1 MEIKL
6 LVITHKKDYG
16 SISYYSQSLNDEY
29 RKALEAVNFGDFE
42 VSETEIR
49 EVQSG
54 RFFVYFMNYFGG
66 KDEYGRAYRSVI
78 ATIFPFQIT
87 KQEDKDNLEK
97 ILLKIKKDIVKNLE
111 YFLTKSYFA
120 DIKGRRESDRS
131 EDVVRRKKE
140 RKMRIIIGVGIG
152 IILLLQI
159 FLIVK
164 FKTIFK

>member
-29 RKALEAVNFGDFE
+29 RKGLEAINFSDFE
-42 VSETEIR
+42 VSDTEIR
-49 EVQSG
+49 EAQSG
-54 RFFVYFMNYFGG
+54 RFYVYFMNYFGG

-87 KQEDKDNLEK
+87 KPEDKINLEEVM
-97 ILLKIKKDIVKNLE
+97 LKVKKDIVKNLE

-131 EDVVRRKKE
+131 EDVIRRKKE
-140 RKMRIIIGVGIG
+140 KKMKIIIVTGIV
-152 IILLLQI
+152 IVLLVQV
-159 FLIVK
+159 FLVLK
-164 FKTIFK
+164 FKKYF

>member
-29 RKALEAVNFGDFE
+29 RKGLEAINFSDFE
-42 VSETEIR
+42 VSDTEIR
-49 EVQSG
+49 EAQSG
-54 RFFVYFMNYFGG
+54 RFYVYFMNYFGG

-87 KQEDKDNLEK
+87 KPEDKINLEEVM
-97 ILLKIKKDIVKNLE
+97 LKVKKDIVKNLE

-131 EDVVRRKKE
+131 EDVIRRKKE
-140 RKMRIIIGVGIG
+140 KKMKIIIVTGIV
-152 IILLLQI
+152 IVLLVQL
-159 FLIVK
+159 FLVLK
-164 FKTIFK
+164 FKKYF

>member
-29 RKALEAVNFGDFE
+29 RKGLEAVNFSDFE
-42 VSETEIR
+42 VSDTEIR
-49 EVQSG
+49 EAQSG
-54 RFFVYFMNYFGG
+54 RFYIYFMNYFGG
-66 KDEYGRAYRSVI
+66 KDEYGRAYRSVV

-87 KQEDKDNLEK
+87 KSEDKANLEEVM
-97 ILLKIKKDIVKNLE
+97 LKVKKDIVKNLE

-131 EDVVRRKKE
+131 EDVIRRKKE
-140 RKMRIIIGVGIG
+140 KKMKIIIITGVV
-152 IILLLQI
+152 IILLVQV
-159 FLIVK
+159 FLVLK
-164 FKTIFK
+164 FKKYF